1 MIVKDFQPQPCS
13 LSLIF
18 YKETSFSFF
27 FSPFTVNLEVKEG
40 LIALGLNIYEDRALH
55 TSQIK
60 LAFE

>member
-1 MIVKDFQPQPCS
+1 MFSKLDFLQRN
-13 LSLIF
+13 IF
-18 YKETSFSFF
+18 LFF